1 MRQHSCHSAAAC
13 SAAGAPA
20 DRAGWR
26 AERPRACRVASR
38 ATRRLPRCAP
48 LLAHMPPGAWLP
60 LTGTAPVAARVA
72 WCARGWRRRSAR
84 ARGLSRTP
92 ALTPSHRQLHPDLDH
107 RPLTLTVG
115 ASSDGRGR
123 AQPNSPLWAG
133 ACRYRGH
140 SVCTAP
146 ALGRAPRGPRRVPL
160 PCTERPTPR
169 PRAPRRHPP
178 RFGISLAG
186 CERECVCVRMSV
198 SR

>member
-1 MRQHSCHSAAAC
+1 MLGRRRAGRPRWMARRAPSSVPRGLPGDPPAAAVRTPI
-13 SAAGAPA
+13 GTH
-20 DRAGWR
+20 
-26 AERPRACRVASR
+26 ASW
-38 ATRRLPRCAP
+38 
-48 LLAHMPPGAWLP
+48 PGAWLP
-60 LTGTAPVAARVA
+60 LTGTAPVAAQVA

-140 SVCTAP
+140 SVRTAP

-160 PCTERPTPR
+160 PCKERPTPR
-169 PRAPRRHPP
+169 PRAPPP
-178 RFGISLAG
+178 PAPIRYFARW
-186 CERECVCVRMSV
+186 E
-198 SR
+198 